1 MSFRTCRL
9 KDRPPDEG
17 GRFYYTMENSGLLHT
32 TEAGGSLRNIIMGRR
47 RVRNRAGAIEK
58 RRNNWPS
65 GVFSENQTGLGHVP
79 YCPQQQSAL
88 PAQRRED
95 TTMTRRT
102 RFFVTHTLAFLMA
115 VLILLTY
122 THPVWALSNR
132 DLKRRYRVTS
142 NWNYNTT
149 QNSLRSCDTIR
160 EAVRL
165 INRQKAS
172 VRGQYFVYDAWQR
185 KVVWP
190 TLTSPRQRVDKS
202 VAWLKAIANDNR
214 HRYSMHGESWTNN
227 TDLYQRR
234 DGRYMQ
240 RWGIFG
246 NYSCSTLAAMA
257 FELTGFENIRTLC
270 ARGGYR
276 MWDHGN
282 RRGYN
287 STALAATLRRSTR
300 FTEVTRTYRRR
311 GRRALTSGAL
321 LLTRGMGHVGVY
333 VGGGWTAEACGSGIV
348 LTRFRQSRW
357 AYAYN
362 PVC

>member
-1 MSFRTCRL
+1 
-9 KDRPPDEG
+9 
-17 GRFYYTMENSGLLHT
+17 
-32 TEAGGSLRNIIMGRR
+32 
-47 RVRNRAGAIEK
+47 
-58 RRNNWPS
+58 
-65 GVFSENQTGLGHVP
+65 
-79 YCPQQQSAL
+79 
-88 PAQRRED
+88 
-95 TTMTRRT
+95 
-102 RFFVTHTLAFLMA
+102 
-115 VLILLTY
+115 
-122 THPVWALSNR
+122 
-132 DLKRRYRVTS
+132 
-142 NWNYNTT
+142 
-149 QNSLRSCDTIR
+149 
-160 EAVRL
+160 
-165 INRQKAS
+165 
-172 VRGQYFVYDAWQR
+172 
-185 KVVWP
+185 
-190 TLTSPRQRVDKS
+190 
-202 VAWLKAIANDNR
+202 
-214 HRYSMHGESWTNN
+214 MHGESWTNN